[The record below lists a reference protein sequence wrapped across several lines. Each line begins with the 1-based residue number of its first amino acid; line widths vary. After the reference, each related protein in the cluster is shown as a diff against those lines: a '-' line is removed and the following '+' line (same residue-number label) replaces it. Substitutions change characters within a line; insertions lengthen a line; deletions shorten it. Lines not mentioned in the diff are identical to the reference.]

1 MGNWNDDLLKEIEAI
16 ASEAEKHSD
25 ETRPETEDGMADA
38 PQDSKDIVYSSTV
51 NGVAVCRMLF
61 NSLRVP
67 EDFLLE
73 SVNPAFCTIFGVS
86 SERVVGK
93 KGNKF
98 FAGRKKLP
106 ALDLLYRVLREKE
119 TVSFLFFAEKFG
131 RLFDILAFSLGS
143 NKFCMVFSDAAAR
156 VAAERERREQERF
169 TEKIFGSVE
178 TWITLLDDRGRTVFW
193 NAAAERL
200 SGISAEEALSGGF
213 DFRDIF
219 CPGEHHRENFAQKM
233 DACRRG
239 EIPEFRMDTCVNSRD
254 GSPRCVEWTIRRWD
268 FEDVGDTGFLLLG
281 RDVTEARRMEEDF
294 RESESRY
301 AAAFRESQ
309 AAMFI
314 VDPDSGT
321 VCDCNDAALD
331 FYGYTREEMTGLKN
345 TEFNTAPPQEL
356 FRKMQDAKAGRMNR
370 FLSSHRLKNGEIR
383 NVEVYSSP
391 MLYNGTTYL
400 YSIIHDI
407 TEKQRLEEELESLS
421 FDCTLQAKILRSI
434 LENSS
439 DYLYVFDREGNFRF
453 VGKKGA
459 DLFKRTPEEMAGLSW
474 KHFGIPEERVAPL
487 NEHLKQVFSTGK
499 IKNGMIVLPAPRGDT
514 PLEYSLNPTFGEDG
528 GVGTVFCS
536 MRAVP

>member
-16 ASEAEKHSD
+16 ATEAERHSD
-25 ETRPETEDGMADA
+25 ETRPETEDGMPDA
-38 PQDSKDIVYSSTV
+38 PQDSKDVVYSSTV

-61 NSLRVP
+61 DSLRVP

-73 SVNPAFCTIFGVS
+73 SVNKAFSAAFGVP

-98 FAGRKKLP
+98 FADGKKLP
-106 ALDLLYRVLREKE
+106 ALDLLYRVLTEKE
-119 TVSFLFFAEKFG
+119 AVSFLFFAEKFG

-143 NKFCMVFSDAAAR
+143 DKFCMVFSDAEAR

-169 TEKIFGSVE
+169 TEKIFGSVD

-219 CPGEHHRENFAQKM
+219 CPGEQHREDVAKKM

-239 EIPEFRMDTCVNSRD
+239 EIPEIRMDTCVNSRD

-268 FEDVGDTGFLLLG
+268 FEDVGDKGLLLLG
-281 RDVTEARRMEEDF
+281 RDVTEARRMEDDF
-294 RESESRY
+294 QESESRY

-309 AAMFI
+309 APMFI

-383 NVEVYSSP
+383 SVEVYSSP
-391 MLYNGTTYL
+391 MLYNGKTYL

-407 TEKQRLEEELESLS
+407 TEKQRLEEELRSLS
-421 FDCTLQAKILRSI
+421 IDSALQAKILRSI

-459 DLFKRTPEEMAGLSW
+459 ELFKRTPEEMAGLSW
-474 KHFGIPEERVAPL
+474 KQLGIPEKRVAPL

-499 IKNGMIVLPAPRGDT
+499 TKNGMIVLPAPRGDT

-528 GVGTVFCS
+528 GVETVFCS

>member
-1 MGNWNDDLLKEIEAI
+1 
-16 ASEAEKHSD
+16 
-25 ETRPETEDGMADA
+25 
-38 PQDSKDIVYSSTV
+38 
-51 NGVAVCRMLF
+51 
-61 NSLRVP
+61 
-67 EDFLLE
+67 
-73 SVNPAFCTIFGVS
+73 
-86 SERVVGK
+86 
-93 KGNKF
+93 
-98 FAGRKKLP
+98 
-106 ALDLLYRVLREKE
+106 
-119 TVSFLFFAEKFG
+119 
-131 RLFDILAFSLGS
+131 
-143 NKFCMVFSDAAAR
+143 

-169 TEKIFGSVE
+169 TEKIFGSVD

-219 CPGEHHRENFAQKM
+219 CPGEQHREDVAKKM

-239 EIPEFRMDTCVNSRD
+239 EIPEIRMDTCVNSRD

-268 FEDVGDTGFLLLG
+268 FEDVGDKGLLLLG
-281 RDVTEARRMEEDF
+281 RDVTEARCMEDDF
-294 RESESRY
+294 QESESRY

-309 AAMFI
+309 APMFI

-321 VCDCNDAALD
+321 IFDCNDAALS
-331 FYGYTREEMTGLKN
+331 FYGYSRKEMTGLKN
-345 TEFNTAPPQEL
+345 TAFNTSPPEEL
-356 FRKMQDAKAGRMNR
+356 LRKMQNAKARRMNR

-383 NVEVYSSP
+383 SVEVYSSP
-391 MLYNGTTYL
+391 MLYNGKTYL

-407 TEKQRLEEELESLS
+407 TEKQRLEEELRSLS
-421 FDCTLQAKILRSI
+421 IDSALQAKILRSI

-459 DLFKRTPEEMAGLSW
+459 ELFKRTPEEMAGLSW
-474 KHFGIPEERVAPL
+474 KQLGIPEKRVAPL

-499 IKNGMIVLPAPRGDT
+499 TKNGMIVLPAPRGDT

-528 GVGTVFCS
+528 GVETVFCS

>member
-1 MGNWNDDLLKEIEAI
+1 
-16 ASEAEKHSD
+16 
-25 ETRPETEDGMADA
+25 
-38 PQDSKDIVYSSTV
+38 
-51 NGVAVCRMLF
+51 
-61 NSLRVP
+61 
-67 EDFLLE
+67 
-73 SVNPAFCTIFGVS
+73 
-86 SERVVGK
+86 
-93 KGNKF
+93 
-98 FAGRKKLP
+98 
-106 ALDLLYRVLREKE
+106 
-119 TVSFLFFAEKFG
+119 
-131 RLFDILAFSLGS
+131 
-143 NKFCMVFSDAAAR
+143 
-156 VAAERERREQERF
+156 
-169 TEKIFGSVE
+169 
-178 TWITLLDDRGRTVFW
+178 
-193 NAAAERL
+193 
-200 SGISAEEALSGGF
+200 
-213 DFRDIF
+213 
-219 CPGEHHRENFAQKM
+219 
-233 DACRRG
+233 
-239 EIPEFRMDTCVNSRD
+239 
-254 GSPRCVEWTIRRWD
+254 
-268 FEDVGDTGFLLLG
+268 
-281 RDVTEARRMEEDF
+281 MEEDF

-528 GVGTVFCS
+528 GVETVFCS